1 MSPRE
6 IYAALFNARGP
17 VGAPSGEWRFVGDT
31 ACFEAAKFDQFV
43 AESIGTSRAYVAVS
57 RRIADEV
64 EVDSLA
70 SLVPDYLKQGT
81 VRIADLGL
89 KRFVEINPVG
99 VTRAWSHDA

>member
-6 IYAALFNARGP
+6 IYAALFNSRGP
-17 VGAPSGEWRFVGDT
+17 VGSPSGEWRFVGDT

-43 AESIGTSRAYVAVS
+43 AEMIGTSRAYVAVS

-64 EVDSLA
+64 AVSSLA
-70 SLVPDYLKQGT
+70 SVVPDYLKQGT
-81 VRIADLGL
+81 VRIADLRL

-99 VTRAWSHDA
+99 VTRAWSQDA